1 MTHRLITTC
10 SCTTK
15 SKDTVFNQTKFIEQQ
30 SLSYKFLRESYFVS
44 CMYKDKNRICW
55 NKFSPLNVYM
65 CFNLFTKLSDSAFN
79 RILIRLAKGLNRF
92 PCSQTLCGNW
102 HMIYELYANE
112 VFL

>member
-1 MTHRLITTC
+1 MTHRLITTR

-55 NKFSPLNVYM
+55 NKFSPLNV
-65 CFNLFTKLSDSAFN
+65 CA
-79 RILIRLAKGLNRF
+79 LIYLLN
-92 PCSQTLCGNW
+92 
-102 HMIYELYANE
+102 
-112 VFL
+112 